1 MPKISNLNAKSI
13 IIKFVFK
20 SIIFTALSISA
31 LSFIFSFA
39 VLKFDLDLIICKYCG
54 YVACAFSS
62 FIVPTLCLKGFKHNI
77 SALSFASIIP
87 LVIFSIANYAF
98 KNKDFVQ
105 LFISL
110 AIIVSVSFIAS
121 VISAGKRK

>member
-13 IIKFVFK
+13 IIKFVLK
-20 SIIFTALSISA
+20 SIIFTALST
-31 LSFIFSFA
+31 IFSFA

-54 YVACAFSS
+54 YVTCAFSS

-87 LVIFSIANYAF
+87 LVIFSIANYAL

>member
-13 IIKFVFK
+13 IIKFVLK
-20 SIIFTALSISA
+20 SIILTALSISA

-54 YVACAFSS
+54 YVTCAFSS

-87 LVIFSIANYAF
+87 IVIFSIANYAF
-98 KNKDFVQ
+98 KTKI
-105 LFISL
+105 LFSCSYRL
-110 AIIVSVSFIAS
+110 Q
-121 VISAGKRK
+121 

>member
-13 IIKFVFK
+13 IIKFVLK

-31 LSFIFSFA
+31 LSCIFSFA

-54 YVACAFSS
+54 YVTCAFSS

-87 LVIFSIANYAF
+87 LVIFSIAN

>member
-13 IIKFVFK
+13 IIKFVLK
-20 SIIFTALSISA
+20 SIILTALST
-31 LSFIFSFA
+31 IFSFA

-54 YVACAFSS
+54 YVTCAFSS

-110 AIIVSVSFIAS
+110 SIIVSVSFIAS

>member
-13 IIKFVFK
+13 IIKFVLK
-20 SIIFTALSISA
+20 SIILTALSISA
-31 LSFIFSFA
+31 LSCIFSFA

-54 YVACAFSS
+54 YVTCAFSS
-62 FIVPTLCLKGFKHNI
+62 FIVPTLCLKGVKHNI

>member
-13 IIKFVFK
+13 IIKFVLK
-20 SIIFTALSISA
+20 SIILTALSISA
-31 LSFIFSFA
+31 LSTIFSFA

-54 YVACAFSS
+54 YVTCAFSS
-62 FIVPTLCLKGFKHNI
+62 FIVPTLCLI

-110 AIIVSVSFIAS
+110 SIIVSVSFIAS

>member
-13 IIKFVFK
+13 IIKFVLK
-20 SIIFTALSISA
+20 SIILTVLSISA

-39 VLKFDLDLIICKYCG
+39 VLKFDLIICKYCG
-54 YVACAFSS
+54 YVTCAFSS